1 MCSPSWFHQRHGSD
15 QTYDLS
21 IYENDGMRR
30 GRFFNFLSTGW
41 LCYYFFGLDEYFDDL
56 GQAYR
61 TEIKELYYFGCRKHL
76 HIDDTLSPWNRSVGH
91 IQIDDPTFCFF
102 CNEKMIAQ
110 MEAAGVDHEALLDTY
125 IRAINICTAERPN
138 DLTIS
143 VHMCRG
149 NFKVRDVFL
158 LPGFFLTS
166 IVLTLADIGV
176 GWSALHRGKLWTYCR
191 KIV

>member
-1 MCSPSWFHQRHGSD
+1 MIWDRLTALRSRSYTISAVV
-15 QTYDLS
+15 
-21 IYENDGMRR
+21 
-30 GRFFNFLSTGW
+30 STCI
-41 LCYYFFGLDEYFDDL
+41 LMIPYHP
-56 GQAYR
+56 
-61 TEIKELYYFGCRKHL
+61 EIV
-76 HIDDTLSPWNRSVGH
+76 PVGH

-149 NFKVRDVFL
+149 NFKVRDFFPVF
-158 LPGFFLTS
+158 F
-166 IVLTLADIGV
+166 DI
-176 GWSALHRGKLWTYCR
+176 HRVNSC
-191 KIV
+191 